1 MNIHLLTYLTNR
13 IFWFYTVYRYNS
25 ALYVKEKNP
34 HRWLCYVF
42 SYVIGCCANMCLGTI
57 KGNVIFNLL
66 GLVLIA
72 QSYPADTKHRIWN
85 ILMVYM
91 TGILCDAIP
100 IAMCINRVKNR
111 HLGPGLIVIG
121 NFLFFV
127 VESLMERK
135 LNVKRG
141 YQIKTNHWL
150 VMLSVPVLSIA
161 VCISIMNPEEHR
173 IRESMVLFLLFIN
186 ILIFYLYDE
195 VQKSYEEETNRGY
208 MEIQLQQYAKRMD
221 VMQNSQERLNKL
233 RHDYKHHMHTIRA
246 MAQAKDFQGIL
257 RYVDQIE
264 NVWKDTVPIS
274 YTENKIVDN
283 LLNYILQEY
292 RHQLKKLE
300 ISVHLPP
307 YIGAELFDLS
317 IVIGNLLDN
326 AIRGAMESKERS
338 LNCIIHY
345 EKGILRMQV
354 KNSAKEKVLRKGE
367 RYLSTKKKK
376 EGHGIGLENV
386 RYVVEKHQGDMEII
400 STDHEFQIRLF
411 LYMNLGE

>member
-1 MNIHLLTYLTNR
+1 
-13 IFWFYTVYRYNS
+13 
-25 ALYVKEKNP
+25 
-34 HRWLCYVF
+34 
-42 SYVIGCCANMCLGTI
+42 
-57 KGNVIFNLL
+57 
-66 GLVLIA
+66 
-72 QSYPADTKHRIWN
+72 
-85 ILMVYM
+85 MVYM

-135 LNVKRG
+135 LNLKRG

-326 AIRGAMESKERS
+326 AIEAAMAVEQEKRYVHVESKFQEGRLLLS
-338 LNCIIHY
+338 I
-345 EKGILRMQV
+345 
-354 KNSAKEKVLRKGE
+354 KNSKPSGTSSYQQTNKKDKIKHGRGIRSVRKVAEKYGGELLLKDQGEHFEAVLLLNGVAK
-367 RYLSTKKKK
+367 
-376 EGHGIGLENV
+376 LE
-386 RYVVEKHQGDMEII
+386 
-400 STDHEFQIRLF
+400 
-411 LYMNLGE
+411 

>member
-1 MNIHLLTYLTNR
+1 
-13 IFWFYTVYRYNS
+13 
-25 ALYVKEKNP
+25 
-34 HRWLCYVF
+34 
-42 SYVIGCCANMCLGTI
+42 
-57 KGNVIFNLL
+57 
-66 GLVLIA
+66 
-72 QSYPADTKHRIWN
+72 
-85 ILMVYM
+85 
-91 TGILCDAIP
+91 
-100 IAMCINRVKNR
+100 
-111 HLGPGLIVIG
+111 
-121 NFLFFV
+121 
-127 VESLMERK
+127 
-135 LNVKRG
+135 
-141 YQIKTNHWL
+141 
-150 VMLSVPVLSIA
+150 MLSVPVLSIA

-195 VQKSYEEETNRGY
+195 VQKSYEEETNCRY

-292 RHQLKKLE
+292 SHQLKKLE

-326 AIRGAMESKERS
+326 AIRGAMESEQRS
-338 LNCIIHY
+338 LNCSIHY

-354 KNSAKEKVLRKGE
+354 KNSAKGKSLRKGE

-386 RYVVEKHQGDMEII
+386 RYVVEKYQGDMEII

-411 LYMNLGE
+411 LYMDLGE